1 MRMLPSW
8 ALFGLIIIGG
18 AVVVVANTLYP
29 LAKAQETKEK
39 LAGDARAIISPEIK
53 SNLVLVGQSQAAFT
67 SGNALAQKFDVTAW
81 ETISKGGLLL
91 GLKPDEITKLL
102 HAYSLIYRANDLTT
116 KILDTVT
123 GIGSAMQ
130 NAGATR
136 QMFAAQLKTTL
147 DELQTALS
155 HLDSRV
161 E

>member
-29 LAKAQETKEK
+29 LARAQETKEK
-39 LAGDARAIISPEIK
+39 LATDARAIISPEIK
-53 SNLVLVGQSQAAFT
+53 SNLALVGQFQT
-67 SGNALAQKFDVTAW
+67 GLGNGNALVQKFDVTAW

-91 GLKPDEITKLL
+91 GLKSDEISKLL
-102 HAYSLIYRANDLTT
+102 HAYSLIYRANDLIT
-116 KILDTVT
+116 KILETVT

-130 NAGATR
+130 NAGTTR
-136 QMFAAQLKTTL
+136 QMFGVQLKSIV

-155 HLDSRV
+155 DLDKHS
-161 E
+161 